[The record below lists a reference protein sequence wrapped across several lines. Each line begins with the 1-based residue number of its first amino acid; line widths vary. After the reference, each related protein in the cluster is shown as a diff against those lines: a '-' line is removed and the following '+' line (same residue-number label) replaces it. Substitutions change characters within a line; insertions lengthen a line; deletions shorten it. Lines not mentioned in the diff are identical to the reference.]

1 MACDANHRHTAT
13 LKDIAAMAEVSSM
26 TVSNFI
32 NGKFHT
38 MSAETREKLSK
49 ILQKYPYRPHGIAR
63 NLRLSR
69 SFSIGLV
76 VVDDSPYFLTRQV
89 IGSIVAGLARQLN
102 DNGYSLTV
110 QSVRPSAMGNSPVL
124 LHQLTDALCVIAA
137 ASVEQR
143 DSIVDFFAAL
153 GQPLALLQMELPGP
167 RHDVCTLRMDEYG
180 GSLQMARKFIARGAR
195 KMLMII
201 PAVSWPSLRAR
212 IRGLEAAVMESAGAC
227 SLELLSVPEQYEG
240 ALARVQ
246 ERIDAPG
253 IPDAIITSNNQL
265 AFITSQLLQRKGIS
279 MDDIMLAT
287 YDINSPW
294 NYMEAFCSSVVL
306 PSYELGV
313 QTAQALLHRL
323 EHGSFES
330 ADVVLPVTLHEEAG
344 RSEEL
349 ETDAAV

>member
-330 ADVVLPVTLHEEAG
+330 ADVVLPVTFHEEAG

>member
-1 MACDANHRHTAT
+1 MALDDNHRHTAT
-13 LKDIAAMAEVSSM
+13 LKDIAAMVDVSSM

-38 MSAETREKLSK
+38 MSAETREKLGK
-49 ILQKYPYRPHGIAR
+49 ILQKYPYRPHGSAR

-69 SFSIGLV
+69 SFSIGLI

-143 DSIVDFFAAL
+143 DSIVDFFAAQ
-153 GQPLALLQMELPGP
+153 GQPLALLQMELPSP
-167 RHDVCTLRMDEYG
+167 RRDVCTLRMDEYG

-212 IRGLEAAVMESAGAC
+212 IRGLEAAVLESAGFC
-227 SLELLSVPEQYEG
+227 SLELLSVPEDYEG
-240 ALARVQ
+240 ALARIQ

-253 IPDAIITSNNQL
+253 MPDAVIASNNQL
-265 AFITSQLLQRKGIS
+265 AFITTQLLQRRGIAV
-279 MDDIMLAT
+279 DDIMLAT

-294 NYMEAFCSSVVL
+294 NYMESFCSSVVL

-323 EHGSFES
+323 EQGSFES
-330 ADVVLPVTLHEEAG
+330 CDVVLPVSLHEDSAS
-344 RSEEL
+344 REEHPKH
-349 ETDAAV
+349 

>member
-1 MACDANHRHTAT
+1 MGLDEGHRHTAT

-38 MSAETREKLSK
+38 MSAETREKIDK
-49 ILQKYPYRPHGIAR
+49 ILQKYPYRPHGSAR

-69 SFSIGLV
+69 YFSIGLI

-137 ASVEQR
+137 ATVEQS
-143 DSIVDFFAAL
+143 DSIVDFFAAQ
-153 GQPLALLQMELPGP
+153 GQPLALLQMELPVP
-167 RHDVCTLRMDEYG
+167 RKDVCTLRMNEYD
-180 GSLQMARKFIARGAR
+180 GSLEMARKFIARGAR
-195 KMLMII
+195 KMLMIM

-212 IRGLEAAVMESAGAC
+212 IRGLEAAVIESAGAC
-227 SLELLSVPEQYEG
+227 SLELLSVPEDYEG
-240 ALARVQ
+240 ALARIQ
-246 ERIDAPG
+246 ERVDAPG
-253 IPDAIITSNNQL
+253 IPDAIIASNNQL
-265 AFITSQLLQRKGIS
+265 AFISSQLLQRKGLS
-279 MDDIMLAT
+279 VDDIMLAT

-294 NYMEAFCSSVVL
+294 NYREAFCSTVVL

-313 QTAQALLHRL
+313 QTAQALLYRL
-323 EHGSFES
+323 ENGTFES
-330 ADVVLPVTLHEEAG
+330 SEVVLPVSLLEASG
-344 RSEEL
+344 RNG
-349 ETDAAV
+349 